1 METKDLAGLIGS
13 LGFPIVVTWFLL
25 TKGTLIVANITTAI
39 NEMRL
44 AIVEMSATVKSLG
57 DRLENIEKERNKK
70 EV

>member
-1 METKDLAGLIGS
+1 MEVQDLVGMVGS

-25 TKGTLIVANITTAI
+25 TKGTVIVTNITTAI

-44 AIVEMSATVKSLG
+44 AIVEMSSTVKSLG

-70 EV
+70 EA